1 MSVHQY
7 LQFVILPIICLAYL
21 IIFIRFLKGP
31 KVVDR
36 VVAIDLII
44 TSGVGL
50 IGVFCILYNNASF
63 LDVAMILALIAFL
76 STVAFSYYLDNGES
90 KKKKK
95 NE

>member
-1 MSVHQY
+1 M
-7 LQFVILPIICLAYL
+7 PIICIAFI
-21 IIFIRFLKGP
+21 IIFLRFLKGP

-50 IGVFCILYNNASF
+50 IGVFCILYNNESF

-76 STVAFSYYLDNGES
+76 STIAFSYYLDNGES
-90 KKKKK
+90 KKDKENKKK
-95 NE
+95 

>member
-7 LQFVILPIICLAYL
+7 LLYVPLPIICVAFF
-21 IIFIRFLKGP
+21 IIFLRYLKGP

-50 IGVFCILYNNASF
+50 IGIFCILYNNESF
-63 LDVAMILALIAFL
+63 LDVAMILELIAFL
-76 STVAFSYYLDNGES
+76 STIAFSYYLDKGES
-90 KKKKK
+90 NKSKK

>member
-1 MSVHQY
+1 MSLHQY
-7 LQFVILPIICLAYL
+7 LLFVVMPIICLAFL
-21 IIFIRFLKGP
+21 LIFIRFLKGP

-76 STVAFSYYLDNGES
+76 STIAFSYYLDNGDNN
-90 KKKKK
+90 KKKK
-95 NE
+95 ND

>member
-1 MSVHQY
+1 MSVHEY
-7 LQFVILPIICLAYL
+7 LMYVVLPIICLAFFL
-21 IIFIRFLKGP
+21 IFLRFLKGP

-44 TSGVGL
+44 TSGIGL
-50 IGVFCILYNNASF
+50 IGVFCIMYNNASY

-76 STVAFSYYLDNGES
+76 STIAFSYYLDNGEEN
-90 KKKKK
+90 KTGK